1 MKDTHLARLSD
12 GDLIC
17 GLLKISYPHFPSLDL
32 YDDCVFIDSF
42 AISNNCGSFRKI
54 QEVVHVMFQR
64 GVAAEQGT
72 SCGPG
77 CSSCS

>member
-17 GLLKISYPHFPSLDL
+17 GLLKISYPNFQSLDL

-64 GVAAEQGT
+64 GVAEKQGAA
-72 SCGPG
+72 CGPRW
-77 CSSCS
+77 SSCA